1 MLDKKPLDI
10 ISDGQVWEDQDLTDA
25 YLANMYYDN
34 CVAVNEMPVT
44 FDWTDENFWKGP
56 GCGWAFINEMA
67 DEGVCLWNFHT
78 DMVKG
83 WKAGGISATNVP
95 IYLEWWDNGYRL
107 IRDANYFMEKLSA
120 STTLDKS
127 FIKKRM
133 AEARFIRAFNYFAL
147 VKRYGG
153 VPIATVKR

>member
-1 MLDKKPLDI
+1 
-10 ISDGQVWEDQDLTDA
+10 
-25 YLANMYYDN
+25 
-34 CVAVNEMPVT
+34 
-44 FDWTDENFWKGP
+44 
-56 GCGWAFINEMA
+56 MA

-153 VPIATVKR
+153 VPLITKTQKVDDPKEELYPMRDKEKEIYDFIISECDLCFSDLPEKKHRR